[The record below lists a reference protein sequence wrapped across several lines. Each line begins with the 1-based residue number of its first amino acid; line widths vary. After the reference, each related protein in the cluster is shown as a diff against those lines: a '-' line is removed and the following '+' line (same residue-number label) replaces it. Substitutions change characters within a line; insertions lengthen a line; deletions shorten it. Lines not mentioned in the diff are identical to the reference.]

1 MELNL
6 VLWLGGIF
14 FTLAAFVVKVGCGLG
29 WGSPRWPWVL
39 VTLCLYIGLFILVAI
54 LSGMLIK
61 LLEPVVKQGPWL
73 HLCMAV
79 GMMAWGVYIFRHSP
93 AGTCDNTQ
101 CQRCDS
107 GGPSRASRSRNY
119 ALLFLILPCPVCLTA
134 VIFSTWAALQVL
146 KWPSWSVGLALGLTF
161 AVMTLITCFLFR
173 HLSCRATGPAGSY
186 GLGLSLLGLGCYYL
200 ASLFLPAQIE
210 AAKNIYQS
218 FVTDNGGPAL
228 SDQLGVLAVLGVAL
242 LLGFLA
248 KGPRK
253 VAK

>member
-6 VLWLGGIF
+6 VLWLGGMF

-39 VTLCLYIGLFILVAI
+39 VTLCLYIGLFILAAI
-54 LSGMLIK
+54 LCGTL
-61 LLEPVVKQGPWL
+61 LTFLEPVVKQGPWL

-101 CQRCDS
+101 SQMCGS
-107 GGPSRASRSRNY
+107 GGPSRALRSRTY

-134 VIFSTWAALQVL
+134 VVFSTWAAMQVL

-161 AVMTLITCFLFR
+161 TVMTLITCFLFR
-173 HLSCRATGPAGSY
+173 HLSGRATGTAGSY
-186 GLGLSLLGLGCYYL
+186 GLGLFLLGLGGYYL

-210 AAKNIYQS
+210 AAKSIYQS
-218 FVTDNGGPAL
+218 FVTDNSGPAL
-228 SDQLGVLAVLGVAL
+228 IDQLGAVAIFVVAL

-248 KGPRK
+248 KGPRG